1 MFKSILAVLVGLAT
15 GFTTI
20 FLVELVAQ
28 QVYPLP
34 VLQNPQDPAAMAAY
48 MSNAPMGS
56 LVLILLAYALGAFL
70 GGMVAARLAPSKK
83 MVHALVVGIL
93 LLLAGIANFYMLPHP
108 IWFVIAAV
116 IIYPLMSFF
125 GGAMGSRD
133 MP

>member
-1 MFKSILAVLVGLAT
+1 M
-15 GFTTI
+15 GFITI

-34 VLQNPQDPAAMAAY
+34 SEVNLQDPEAMGAY
-48 MSNAPMGS
+48 MANAPMGS
-56 LVLILLAYALGAFL
+56 LVLVLMAYALGSFL
-70 GGMVAARLAPSKK
+70 GGMVAARLAPNKK
-83 MVHALVVGIL
+83 MVHAIVVGIL
-93 LLLAGIANFYMLPHP
+93 LLLAGIANFYLLPHP
-108 IWFVIAAV
+108 IWFIISAV